1 MDVLDRYDDIEVTT
15 IIDKELIWRTR
26 VNSGEDGPLGVLLF
40 LLNYLRDKSYGE
52 LPDTLWLSSGAIT
65 GVHQSGVGSSCQI
78 VYEDIG
84 VLNLRMVA
92 KASTETAP

>member
-26 VNSGEDGPLGVLLF
+26 VNSGEGGPLGALLF
-40 LLNYLRDKSYGE
+40 LLNHLREKTYGK

-65 GVHQSGVGSSCQI
+65 GVHQAGVGSSCQI